1 LNIRSCGITDVGL
14 KRDGN
19 EDAFSV
25 EDSLGLYIVADGMGG
40 HLAGEVASRVAVEMI
55 NGAFRKWIEEE
66 AGEEEI
72 FGEPDASLSLEGNY
86 LLGAIRL
93 ANRVV
98 YEMALERK
106 QYQGMGTTVAALFVT
121 PTMIIS
127 ANVGDSRIYLTR
139 DGDLERLSRDH
150 SLVGEQVEMGMMT
163 EEEADNSSMKHV
175 LTRNLGSSEDVEPDI
190 FEIEPSGNDC
200 FVLCSDGVTDLLNDE
215 EILSLTMET
224 IAPEDLCKKIIDA
237 VLKRGAHDN
246 TTIIS
251 LFLTEIKKR
260 RVNVFKKIGL
270 PISEIFAMAMRA
282 LKKIVS

>member
-19 EDAFSV
+19 EDAFAV

-66 AGEEEI
+66 ASEQEI
-72 FGEPDASLSLEGNY
+72 FGEPDASLSLVGNY

-93 ANRVV
+93 ANSVV
-98 YEMALERK
+98 YAMALEQK

-121 PTMIIS
+121 PTMIIC
-127 ANVGDSRIYLTR
+127 ANVGDSRIYLMR

-150 SLVGEQVEMGMMT
+150 SLVGEQIEMGMMT
-163 EEEADNSSMKHV
+163 EEEADNSSIKHV

-190 FEIEPSGNDC
+190 FEIEPSDNDC
-200 FVLCSDGVTDLLNDE
+200 FVLCSDGVTDLLNDG
-215 EILSLTMET
+215 EILGLSMEAS
-224 IAPEDLCKKIIDA
+224 APEDLCKKIMDT

-251 LFLTEIKKR
+251 LFLTDIKKR
-260 RVNVFKKIGL
+260 HVSVFKKIGL
-270 PISEIFAMAMRA
+270 PISEIFGVAMRA
-282 LKKIVS
+282 FKKIVS

>member
-1 LNIRSCGITDVGL
+1 MNIRSCGITDVGL

-270 PISEIFAMAMRA
+270 SISEIFAMAMRA

>member
-19 EDAFSV
+19 EDAFAV

-66 AGEEEI
+66 ASEQEI
-72 FGEPDASLSLEGNY
+72 FGEPDASLSLVGNY

-93 ANRVV
+93 ANSVV
-98 YEMALERK
+98 YEMALEQK
-106 QYQGMGTTVAALFVT
+106 HYQGMGTTVAALFVT

-127 ANVGDSRIYLTR
+127 ANVGDSRIYLMR

-150 SLVGEQVEMGMMT
+150 SLVGEQIEMGMMT
-163 EEEADNSSMKHV
+163 EEEADSSSIKHV

-190 FEIEPSGNDC
+190 FEIEPSDNDC
-200 FVLCSDGVTDLLNDE
+200 FVLCSDGVTDLLNDG
-215 EILSLTMET
+215 EILGLSMEAS
-224 IAPEDLCKKIIDA
+224 APEDLCKKIMDT

-251 LFLTEIKKR
+251 LFLTDIKKR
-260 RVNVFKKIGL
+260 HVSVFKKIGL
-270 PISEIFAMAMRA
+270 PISEIFGVAMRA
-282 LKKIVS
+282 FKKIVS

>member
-19 EDAFSV
+19 EDAFAV

-66 AGEEEI
+66 ASEQEI
-72 FGEPDASLSLEGNY
+72 FGEPDASLSLVGNY

-93 ANRVV
+93 ANSVV
-98 YEMALERK
+98 YEMALEQK
-106 QYQGMGTTVAALFVT
+106 HYQGMGTTVAALFVT

-127 ANVGDSRIYLTR
+127 ANVGDSRIYLMR

-150 SLVGEQVEMGMMT
+150 SLVGEQIEMGMMT
-163 EEEADNSSMKHV
+163 EEEADSSSIKHV

-190 FEIEPSGNDC
+190 FEIEPSDNDC
-200 FVLCSDGVTDLLNDE
+200 FVLCSDGVTDLLNDG
-215 EILSLTMET
+215 EILGLSMEAS
-224 IAPEDLCKKIIDA
+224 APEDLCKKIIDT

-251 LFLTEIKKR
+251 LFLTDIKKR
-260 RVNVFKKIGL
+260 HVSVFKKIGL
-270 PISEIFAMAMRA
+270 PISEIFGVAMRA
-282 LKKIVS
+282 FKKIVS

>member
-1 LNIRSCGITDVGL
+1 LNIRSCGITDVGF

-55 NGAFRKWIEEE
+55 NGAFRKWIEE
-66 AGEEEI
+66 AVEEEI
-72 FGEPDASLSLEGNY
+72 FGEPDASLSREGNY

-98 YEMALERK
+98 YEMALEQK

-127 ANVGDSRIYLTR
+127 ANVGDSRIYLMR
-139 DGDLERLSRDH
+139 DGDMERLSRDH
-150 SLVGEQVEMGMMT
+150 SIVGEQVEMGIMT
-163 EEEADNSSMKHV
+163 EEEAENSSMKHV
-175 LTRNLGSSEDVEPDI
+175 LTRNLGSSEEVEPDI
-190 FEIEPSGNDC
+190 FEIEPSDNDC

-215 EILSLTMET
+215 EILNLTMEAS
-224 IAPEDLCKKIIDA
+224 APEDLCKKIIDT

-251 LFLTEIKKR
+251 LFLTDIKKQ
-260 RVNVFKKIGL
+260 RVNIFKKIGL
-270 PISEIFAMAMRA
+270 PVSEIFTMVMRA
-282 LKKIVS
+282 FKKIVS

>member
-270 PISEIFAMAMRA
+270 SISEIFAMAMRA